1 MNRRVKMRRVLA
13 IITALTITLSCMTAA
28 FAADGDLSS
37 ADALMSMSDTEQA
50 EFVNENLDVK
60 TRHLSTLATLSAD
73 MLYDEIA
80 DEVKAAL
87 DDGLTA
93 VEIKEAIYHSAAY
106 CGYTRAAGALDAADK
121 ALEALGKDIPYS
133 SRITSTEENRYNDG
147 LNVQR
152 ELFGP
157 QIGTITD
164 DMSEAMKLQTL
175 YLSGICFGDFY
186 NRTGLS
192 LYTREF
198 LTFCTIVANGNCGGQ
213 LMGHANG
220 NLNVGHSADMLRAA
234 VLLNEKYNGAE
245 KTKLALDVINTV
257 DSGETKAA
265 PTEPAGKT
273 ETITTSYKSDSEEL
287 LGIIAHYDADDK
299 DGFIDKNLD
308 AKTREIIL
316 NTVNAVI
323 DGAAVPASDDAKTKA
338 LIDLT
343 VMAAQGG
350 REDEVPANYAA
361 NIVAGNTA
369 DTMLAA
375 ALLCTPYNGF
385 PRTLNIMSA
394 INSAVNAAPTQTG
407 RTTVTMQINNPVM
420 TINGAEKNI
429 DENGT
434 VPVVIDD
441 RTLLPVRA
449 FVEGI
454 GGTVEWDESANIAT
468 LTYNGNV
475 IKLTI
480 GSATAYLNDAAQTLD
495 VAPVIINDRTMLPIR
510 FIAESFGYTVMWNES
525 AQTVTIM
532 NADINIKN

>member
-1 MNRRVKMRRVLA
+1 MRRVLA
-13 IITALTITLSCMTAA
+13 IITALAITLAGMTTV
-28 FAADGDLSS
+28 FAADVDLKSTDT
-37 ADALMSMSDTEQA
+37 AVLTDTLTSMSDTEKT

-60 TRHLSTLATLSAD
+60 MQHLSTLATLSANRA
-73 MLYDEIA
+73 YDAVA

-106 CGYTRAAGALDAADK
+106 CGYTRAAGALDAADE
-121 ALEALGKDIPYS
+121 ALKSLGKDIPYS

-245 KTKLALDVINTV
+245 KTELALDVVNTV
-257 DSGETKAA
+257 DSGEIKVA

-273 ETITTSYKSDSEEL
+273 ETITTSYKSDGEEL

-308 AKTREIIL
+308 AKTAKSLFLARYRKNLFRKI
-316 NTVNAVI
+316 
-323 DGAAVPASDDAKTKA
+323 GA
-338 LIDLT
+338 
-343 VMAAQGG
+343 
-350 REDEVPANYAA
+350 
-361 NIVAGNTA
+361 
-369 DTMLAA
+369 
-375 ALLCTPYNGF
+375 
-385 PRTLNIMSA
+385 
-394 INSAVNAAPTQTG
+394 
-407 RTTVTMQINNPVM
+407 
-420 TINGAEKNI
+420 
-429 DENGT
+429 
-434 VPVVIDD
+434 
-441 RTLLPVRA
+441 
-449 FVEGI
+449 
-454 GGTVEWDESANIAT
+454 
-468 LTYNGNV
+468 
-475 IKLTI
+475 
-480 GSATAYLNDAAQTLD
+480 
-495 VAPVIINDRTMLPIR
+495 
-510 FIAESFGYTVMWNES
+510 
-525 AQTVTIM
+525 
-532 NADINIKN
+532 

>member
-13 IITALTITLSCMTAA
+13 IITALTVTLSCMTAA

-37 ADALMSMSDTEQA
+37 ADALMSMSDAEKA

-164 DMSEAMKLQTL
+164 DMSETMKLQTL

-245 KTKLALDVINTV
+245 KTELALDVVNTV
-257 DSGETKAA
+257 DSGEIKVA

-273 ETITTSYKSDSEEL
+273 ETITTSYKSDGEEL

-308 AKTREIIL
+308 AKTAKSLFLARYRKNLFRKI
-316 NTVNAVI
+316 
-323 DGAAVPASDDAKTKA
+323 GA
-338 LIDLT
+338 
-343 VMAAQGG
+343 
-350 REDEVPANYAA
+350 
-361 NIVAGNTA
+361 
-369 DTMLAA
+369 
-375 ALLCTPYNGF
+375 
-385 PRTLNIMSA
+385 
-394 INSAVNAAPTQTG
+394 
-407 RTTVTMQINNPVM
+407 
-420 TINGAEKNI
+420 
-429 DENGT
+429 
-434 VPVVIDD
+434 
-441 RTLLPVRA
+441 
-449 FVEGI
+449 
-454 GGTVEWDESANIAT
+454 
-468 LTYNGNV
+468 
-475 IKLTI
+475 
-480 GSATAYLNDAAQTLD
+480 
-495 VAPVIINDRTMLPIR
+495 
-510 FIAESFGYTVMWNES
+510 
-525 AQTVTIM
+525 
-532 NADINIKN
+532 